1 MTTKAK
7 KSKVVPLRVPENLYQ
22 LAELR
27 AQIEHTDRSTALRQ
41 WLHEGASRY
50 ALQLVSEGR
59 ISGTRAAEYLGLT
72 IYDIHHLA
80 ETYGL
85 EIGATM
91 EQWNRSVETL
101 ERLLAESK
109 ERAGTQ

>member
-1 MTTKAK
+1 MTTTK
-7 KSKVVPLRVPENLYQ
+7 KSKVVPLRIPENLYQ

-27 AQIEHTDRSTALRQ
+27 AQIEHTDRATVLRQ

-50 ALQLVSEGR
+50 ALQLVSDGR
-59 ISGTRAAEYLGLT
+59 ISGTRAAEYLGIT

-80 ETYGL
+80 ETYGI
-85 EIGATM
+85 EIGPTLD
-91 EQWNRSVETL
+91 QWNRSLETL
-101 ERLLAESK
+101 DKLRAESQ